1 MDLIL
6 RIVRPDMVE
15 TAQPSEDV
23 PVEKS
28 LQNPL
33 HILLVE
39 DNIFNQ
45 RVGIGLLQKQGHS
58 VELAEDGLEALD
70 ALEKEAFD
78 LVLMDVQMPRMDGW
92 EATAKIRERE
102 GETGGHIPIIGLT
115 ARVTKEDV
123 GRCFAVGM
131 DQYLSK
137 PIKSEL
143 LYAALAG
150 VGRQAVGIE
159 ETTEAMRVAGRIDR
173 VAVLDFMDNDEE
185 LLRTMIGIYFEE
197 YPPKLADLQQA
208 ITAGDADRV
217 GQIAHALKGMIAT
230 WHMRDAVE
238 TITALQD
245 KGFEGDLATAPDLY
259 ERLVG
264 NIGALNAELENL

>member
-1 MDLIL
+1 M
-6 RIVRPDMVE
+6 
-15 TAQPSEDV
+15 
-23 PVEKS
+23 
-28 LQNPL
+28 
-33 HILLVE
+33 
-39 DNIFNQ
+39 
-45 RVGIGLLQKQGHS
+45 
-58 VELAEDGLEALD
+58 
-70 ALEKEAFD
+70 
-78 LVLMDVQMPRMDGW
+78 
-92 EATAKIRERE
+92 ATAKIRERE

-150 VGRQAVGIE
+150 VGSQAVGIE
-159 ETTEAMRVAGRIDR
+159 ETTEAIRAAGRIDR

-185 LLRTMIGIYFEE
+185 LLRTMI
-197 YPPKLADLQQA
+197 
-208 ITAGDADRV
+208 
-217 GQIAHALKGMIAT
+217 AT
-230 WHMRDAVE
+230 WHMRDAVD

-245 KGFEGDLATAPDLY
+245 KGFEGDLATARDLY